1 MSSSYGLSAT
11 VTLSYQN
18 AIDAITAALKTQG
31 FGILTTIDVRETLHN
46 KLDVDFRPYAI
57 LGACNPNLAYRGLQT
72 ERDLGLLLPCNV
84 IVYDNLDGTSTVSIL
99 DPGQM
104 MGFAGNPALEPIAIE
119 ARDRVQ
125 KALAALS

>member
-1 MSSSYGLSAT
+1 MSTYGLSAT
-11 VTLSYQN
+11 VNLSYQH

-31 FGILTTIDVRETLHN
+31 FGILTTIDVKETLRN
-46 KLDVDFRPYAI
+46 KLGVDFRPYAI
-57 LGACNPNLAYRGLQT
+57 LGACNPDLAHRGLQA

-104 MGFAGNPALEPIAIE
+104 MGFAGNPALEPIAYE
-119 ARDRVQ
+119 ARERVQ